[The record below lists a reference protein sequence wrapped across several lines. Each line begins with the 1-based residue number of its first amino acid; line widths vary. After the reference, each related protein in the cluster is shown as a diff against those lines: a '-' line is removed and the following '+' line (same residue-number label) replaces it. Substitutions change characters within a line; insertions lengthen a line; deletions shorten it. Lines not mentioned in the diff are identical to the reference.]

1 MIIITLMMIII
12 IKTTTIVISYYL
24 KKNTN
29 NEAKLHVIYV
39 NGNLYKF
46 IFLVQDNT
54 FTAPFFQW
62 ATTWKKISK
71 SVKVIFKTN
80 F

>member
-46 IFLVQDNT
+46 IFLVQT
-54 FTAPFFQW
+54 IRSQLLSSSE
-62 ATTWKKISK
+62 ILHERK
-71 SVKVIFKTN
+71 SRKL
-80 F
+80 

>member
-12 IKTTTIVISYYL
+12 IKTTTIVISHYL

-29 NEAKLHVIYV
+29 NVAKLHVIYV

-46 IFLVQDNT
+46 IFLVQT
-54 FTAPFFQW
+54 IRSQLLSSSE
-62 ATTWKKISK
+62 ILHQRK
-71 SVKVIFKTN
+71 SRKL
-80 F
+80 